1 MATITLTL
9 LSGAVENELAE
20 FALDFGATALRSG
33 HKFNLFL
40 FGNACN
46 LANQEAPW
54 TGDREMNQELT
65 DFMDSQR
72 LAAKVK
78 NLADAGAVIHT
89 CHTTEYGRGTEG
101 YPYIDGV
108 VRGNVGSSLT
118 KFLLTSDVAF
128 TLGG

>member
-1 MATITLTL
+1 MATITITL
-9 LSGAVENELAE
+9 ISGAVENELAE
-20 FALDFGATALRSG
+20 FAVNFGATALQQG

-46 LANQEAPW
+46 LANQEVPW
-54 TGDREMNQELT
+54 TGERDMNQELT

-72 LAAKVK
+72 LAEKVQS
-78 NLADAGAVIHT
+78 LAAQGAVIHT

-101 YPYIDGV
+101 CQYIEGV
-108 VRGNVGSSLT
+108 SRGNVGSSLT
-118 KFLLTSDVAF
+118 KFLLTSDAAF